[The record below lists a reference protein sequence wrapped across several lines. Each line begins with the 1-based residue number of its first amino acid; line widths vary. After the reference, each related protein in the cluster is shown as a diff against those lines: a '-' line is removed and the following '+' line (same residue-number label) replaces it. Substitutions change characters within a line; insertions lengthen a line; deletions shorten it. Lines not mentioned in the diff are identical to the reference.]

1 MSFYAL
7 QPSLIYYRQVPTRC
21 IPWPTTG
28 LRRVSVNSFGFGGTN
43 GHVVLDDAYSFL
55 KERGLHGNHCTAV
68 NVPGIVSN
76 GEDSGRNRET
86 NGEVLHNGRLQIDA
100 KVNGKKDTASMQLL
114 VWTAP
119 DERSLDRVVA
129 GYGPYYK
136 SLVSRDHHNIERI
149 AFTLAERRS
158 RMAWR
163 SFAVVEPPEGEEEP
177 ELPRTMSKTRM
188 PEEKGLIL
196 VFTGQGAQYAG
207 MGTGLSGYRVFRE
220 TLQKMETIFK
230 SLGCP
235 WSING
240 AFECLAGLAPSLA
253 TFPTE

>member
-1 MSFYAL
+1 MFF
-7 QPSLIYYRQVPTRC
+7 LIFLRLAANLRILWQVPTRC

-43 GHVVLDDAYSFL
+43 GHVVLDDAYNFL
-55 KERGLHGNHCTAV
+55 KGRGLQGNHCTAV
-68 NVPGIVSN
+68 NVPVIDSN
-76 GEDSGRNRET
+76 GENSVQNRQT
-86 NGEVLHNGRLQIDA
+86 NGEVLHNGVLHTDA
-100 KVNGKKDTASMQLL
+100 KTNGIKDTASMQLL

-129 GYGPYYK
+129 GYRPYYK
-136 SLVSRDHHNIERI
+136 SLVAKNHRNAERI

-158 RMAWR
+158 RMTWR
-163 SFAVVEPPEGEEEP
+163 SFTVVETPQGDEVS
-177 ELPRTMSKTRM
+177 ELPQTMPKTRM
-188 PEEKGLIL
+188 TDEKGLVL

-220 TLQKMETIFK
+220 TLQKIETIFK

-240 AFECLAGLAPSLA
+240 AFNPSSRLVPM
-253 TFPTE
+253 TGYL